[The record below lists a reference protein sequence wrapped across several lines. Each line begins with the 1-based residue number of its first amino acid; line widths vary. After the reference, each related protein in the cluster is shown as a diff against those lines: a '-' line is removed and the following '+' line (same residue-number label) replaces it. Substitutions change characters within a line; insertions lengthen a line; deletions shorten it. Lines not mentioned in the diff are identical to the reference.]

1 MTPVFAH
8 GSLRLYLLSLL
19 AEQPRHGYEL
29 IQALSD
35 RFGGTYIPSAGTIYP
50 RLAKLEEEGL
60 VTKSTDG
67 RKTVYEI
74 TDAGRAELLARA
86 GDLHA
91 LENEVTDSVRR
102 LADEVRSGVAAAMT
116 NLRADLAAAARQ
128 ARDDAGFGTA
138 GRARGGSSPTTGTAA
153 PGAGAGSGYPD
164 TGGPAD
170 AAESGSAGAA
180 PGAGSAGS
188 GSADGTSAGP
198 AGAGTDAG
206 TGGQTPTTGTPPGS
220 STDRRLESNRA
231 LREADLVLNEFR
243 QQLRADLRK
252 QAVHARVPAATVSD
266 LRARLAEVRAGI
278 LNALPR

>member
-74 TDAGRAELLARA
+74 TDAGRAELLARG
-86 GDLHA
+86 GDLDA
-91 LENEVTDSVRR
+91 LEDEVTDSVRR

-116 NLRADLAAAARQ
+116 SLRTDLAAAARR
-128 ARDDAGFGTA
+128 ARDDAGFGA
-138 GRARGGSSPTTGTAA
+138 GGRARGGSSPTTGSAVPGTAA
-153 PGAGAGSGYPD
+153 GAEASASASASYPGADGPSD
-164 TGGPAD
+164 TA
-170 AAESGSAGAA
+170 GSAGAS
-180 PGAGSAGS
+180 AGSA
-188 GSADGTSAGP
+188 AP
-198 AGAGTDAG
+198 
-206 TGGQTPTTGTPPGS
+206 GGQTPPAGTTSGT

-231 LREADLVLNEFR
+231 LHEADLVLNEFR

-278 LNALPR
+278 LDALPR